1 MSGLDASLTEI
12 DDLETKSENSAP
24 KLFAPSAFATQ
35 KSAKQFSPAENNP
48 DDASKAVSASSSITA
63 ITSINNSSDKI
74 DEHTNESRTSENDYS
89 FKTCDEV
96 TLQEQRGCVSSWFE
110 KKLPSE
116 VPLPDSP
123 DPSKFSHF
131 KPAVNQPSED
141 DNSGISHS
149 TPLRGHIS
157 EFDDDVRHN
166 TAIEDELPPVESHR
180 FSSPPKSKKQIDPPE
195 EKPVDLKQAPYLNEM
210 KTEDMAYYRLK
221 NDAKAQFPPG
231 LTELEEEKRELG
243 AKVTEN
249 SKYSDK
255 FLFCYHLCCVVMSR
269 YLMKRG
275 LDPG

>member
-141 DNSGISHS
+141 DNSEISHS

-195 EKPVDLKQAPYLNEM
+195 EKPVDLKQAPYLNET
-210 KTEDMAYYRLK
+210 KTEDVVYFPPGFVYI
-221 NDAKAQFPPG
+221 PPG